1 MTTALR
7 SLERDEPLDR
17 IRIEGDRV
25 SIDGLSV
32 VDPDLA
38 SLVAAAGPESRPD
51 LVRRVLAVGARGLA
65 TMGVGV
71 DVAAVDERIRQT
83 LGLLTDEAERRL
95 ATVLEQG
102 RAAMVAHFD
111 PEQRSSV
118 LNQMLGEFTVWR
130 EAFLGRIDPEREGS
144 HTTEFLSR
152 LAAVVGPDGSLEQ
165 RIAAALDPTADGSAL
180 AALVGAIEVRFDD
193 LRDLIV
199 REQGSAAGRA
209 AEAVRG
215 TAQGLD
221 FEDDLE
227 PVLRHWAAAAGG
239 CIVER
244 VGRSSGDL
252 GPQATVGDFV
262 VMLPDGYRI
271 AVEAKNQAAIGLGGK
286 DGILAELDR
295 AMANRGAGAAVCVS
309 RRDAFPAEVGRF
321 GVYGTRV
328 LVVDEGGG
336 LLTAVALQWAR
347 ARAAAEASGR
357 SHRIDV
363 AVVADRIATIRRV
376 AENLRSARAG
386 LTDIRKGA
394 DTISER
400 LGELRTEILAQVA
413 DVERELVGANPT
425 TTTTP

>member
-7 SLERDEPLDR
+7 SIERDEPPDG
-17 IRIEGDRV
+17 IQVEGDRV
-25 SIDGLSV
+25 SIDRLTV

-38 SLVAAAGPESRPD
+38 SLVAAAAPESRPD

-83 LGLLTDEAERRL
+83 LAQLTDEAERRL
-95 ATVLEQG
+95 AAVLEQG
-102 RAAMVAHFD
+102 RTAMLAHFD

-118 LNQMLGEFTVWR
+118 LNQMLGEFTAWR
-130 EAFLGRIDPEREGS
+130 EGFLGRIDPEREGS

-180 AALVGAIEVRFDD
+180 ATLVGAIEDRFDD

-199 REQGSAAGRA
+199 REQGVAAGRA
-209 AEAVRG
+209 EEAGRG

-221 FEDDLE
+221 FEDALE
-227 PVLRHWAAAAGG
+227 TVLRRWAAAAGG

-244 VGRSSGDL
+244 VGRTGGEL
-252 GPQATVGDFV
+252 GSQATVGDFV
-262 VMLPDGYRI
+262 VGLPDGFRVAI
-271 AVEAKNQAAIGLGGK
+271 EAKNQAAIGLGGK
-286 DGILAELDR
+286 EGILAELDR
-295 AMANRGAGAAVCVS
+295 AMANRGAGV
-309 RRDAFPAEVGRF
+309 PGEVGRF
-321 GVYGTRV
+321 AVYGSRV
-328 LVVDEGGG
+328 LVVDDGDG
-336 LLTAVALQWAR
+336 LLTAVALQWVR
-347 ARAAAEASGR
+347 ARATAEASGR

-363 AVVADRIATIRRV
+363 AVVSDRIAAIRRI

-386 LTDIRKGA
+386 LTEIRKGA
-394 DTISER
+394 ETISER
-400 LGELRTEILAQVA
+400 LGEMRTEILAQVA
-413 DVERELVGANPT
+413 DVERELVGADAVA
-425 TTTTP
+425 

>member
-7 SLERDEPLDR
+7 SIERDEPPDG
-17 IRIEGDRV
+17 IRVEGDRV
-25 SIDGLSV
+25 SIDGLTV

-38 SLVAAAGPESRPD
+38 SLVAAAAPDSRPD

-83 LGLLTDEAERRL
+83 LAQLTDEAERRL
-95 ATVLEQG
+95 AAVLEQG
-102 RAAMVAHFD
+102 RTAMLAHFD

-118 LNQMLGEFTVWR
+118 LNQMLGEFTAWR
-130 EAFLGRIDPEREGS
+130 EGFLGRIDPEREGS

-180 AALVGAIEVRFDD
+180 ATLVGTIEDRFDD

-199 REQGSAAGRA
+199 REQGVAAGRA
-209 AEAVRG
+209 EEAGRG

-221 FEDDLE
+221 FEDALE
-227 PVLRHWAAAAGG
+227 TVLRRWAAAAGG

-244 VGRSSGDL
+244 VGRTGGEL
-252 GPQATVGDFV
+252 GSQATVGDFV
-262 VMLPDGYRI
+262 VGLPDGFRI
-271 AVEAKNQAAIGLGGK
+271 AIEAKNQAAIGLGGK
-286 DGILAELDR
+286 EGILAELDR
-295 AMANRGAGAAVCVS
+295 AMANRGAGAAICVS
-309 RRDAFPAEVGRF
+309 ARDAFPAEVGRF
-321 GVYGTRV
+321 AVYGSRV
-328 LVVDEGGG
+328 LVVDDGEG

-363 AVVADRIATIRRV
+363 AVVSDRIATIRRI

-386 LTDIRKGA
+386 LTEIRKGA
-394 DTISER
+394 ETISER
-400 LGELRTEILAQVA
+400 LGEMRTEILAQVA
-413 DVERELVGANPT
+413 DVERELVGADAVA
-425 TTTTP
+425 